1 MSEIVKIS
9 VIIPIYNV
17 EKFLP
22 ECLDSVLQQN
32 LKEIEIIC
40 INDGSPDNCLKIL
53 EKYAQKD
60 KRIIIV
66 NQKNVGVGRSRN
78 HGIKLARGEYLT
90 FLDPDDFYPAQTL
103 LETLYV
109 NAVQHK
115 VNICGGCFAEY
126 RNGQYKTQ
134 FDKNGLLWGYV
145 FNKEGFVNYD
155 DWQFEYGY
163 HRFIYKT
170 EFLKTNK
177 IFYPDLVR
185 FQGPPFFINAM
196 LQAKK
201 FYALTELTYAIRC
214 GHQRIQWSYKK
225 VRDLLIG
232 LIYNLKTS
240 RKYRLSKL
248 HYMTY
253 RRLTSEFLKQIQ
265 AQSTNINI
273 LFLIFI
279 FYLNIDTS
287 LMKKEN
293 KDFKSNLYSLFVKK
307 QTEKIFS
314 IKNSP
319 DKRHKIIKLLG
330 ISIKFKKK
338 RG

>member
-90 FLDPDDFYPAQTL
+90 FLDPDDFYPSQTL

-185 FQGPPFFINAM
+185 FQDPPFFINAM

-214 GHQRIQWSYKK
+214 GHQRIQ
-225 VRDLLIG
+225 
-232 LIYNLKTS
+232 
-240 RKYRLSKL
+240 
-248 HYMTY
+248 
-253 RRLTSEFLKQIQ
+253 
-265 AQSTNINI
+265 
-273 LFLIFI
+273 
-279 FYLNIDTS
+279 
-287 LMKKEN
+287 
-293 KDFKSNLYSLFVKK
+293 
-307 QTEKIFS
+307 
-314 IKNSP
+314 
-319 DKRHKIIKLLG
+319 
-330 ISIKFKKK
+330 
-338 RG
+338 

>member
-90 FLDPDDFYPAQTL
+90 FLDPDDFYPSQTL

-134 FDKNGLLWGYV
+134 FDKDGLLWGYV

-185 FQGPPFFINAM
+185 FQDPPFFINAM

-232 LIYNLKTS
+232 LIYNL
-240 RKYRLSKL
+240 KYRLSKL